1 MTLPIVIVINPQL
14 RPDKIDIKVGP
25 IFCNLPPKPPLHQLP
40 DQRTIV
46 TIADPYLILFISFNI
61 LLSIHLTKN
70 TITPLHF
77 KYQLSVRLYPPLIN
91 RILVLIAD
99 RSH

>member
-1 MTLPIVIVINPQL
+1 MPLPIEIVINPQL
-14 RPDKIDIKVGP
+14 RPYKIDIEVAP

-46 TIADPYLILFISFNI
+46 AIADPHLILLVSFN
-61 LLSIHLTKN
+61 LLLPVHLAIN
-70 TITPLHF
+70 TITPLQL
-77 KYQLSVRLYPPLIN
+77 KNQLSVRLYPPLVDCV
-91 RILVLIAD
+91 LVLVAD